1 MSGHNKWSQIKRQKG
16 ASDAAK
22 SRAFSKFSRLISIES
37 KKASGNMTSPGLLA
51 AIQRAREINMPKE
64 SIDRAVAKGTS
75 KDAGELEQV
84 TYEFYGPAG
93 IAFVISA
100 LTDNKN
106 RTTQEI
112 KHLISKNGYELGV
125 PGGALWAF
133 SKSSSGSFSA
143 QLPLMSISGIDEELV
158 SMLLS
163 LFDDHEDVQE
173 VVTNAEGYESTID
186 MSGAIE

>member
-22 SRAFSKFSRLISIES
+22 SRTFSRFSRLITIES
-37 KKASGNMTSPGLLA
+37 KKAGGNLTAPGLSA
-51 AIQRAREINMPKE
+51 AIARARAINMPKD
-64 SIDRAVAKGTS
+64 SIDRAVLKGTS

-93 IAFVISA
+93 VAFIVSA

-106 RTTQEI
+106 RTTQEV
-112 KHLISKNGYELGV
+112 KHLISKNGFELGT
-125 PGGALWAF
+125 PGSALWAF
-133 SKSSSGSFSA
+133 SKSPSGTFTP
-143 QLPLMSISGIDEELV
+143 QPPLMQVSGTDEEAV

-163 LFDDHEDVQE
+163 LFDEHEDVQE
-173 VVTNAEGYESTID
+173 VATNAEGYESTGD
-186 MSGAIE
+186 